1 MKSFFKSIYCL
12 MLEFGYA
19 RAASALA
26 REGRMQEAKTLMLAK
41 RECKCC

>member
-1 MKSFFKSIYCL
+1 MSFLRKVYCV

-26 REGRMQEAKTLMLAK
+26 RDGRIEEAKTLMLTK